1 VTSEELDELFDKR
14 DAFADEFKALVRK
27 YMPQYPQNGRE
38 SQLLAM
44 LQEQTSCYSPW
55 IWSDG

>member
-27 YMPQYPQNGRE
+27 YMPQSPQNGRE